1 MFIWL
6 IILKSKKWIFIFF
19 IFNQILQLLY
29 IKVINEYERGLF
41 NIYNSPS
48 KDALGHYVMKTDIG
62 HFDASQNFEE
72 MGTEFTL
79 SLRFYEN
86 IDILPFKNSQGPFN

>member
-1 MFIWL
+1 
-6 IILKSKKWIFIFF
+6 
-19 IFNQILQLLY
+19 
-29 IKVINEYERGLF
+29 
-41 NIYNSPS
+41 
-48 KDALGHYVMKTDIG
+48 MKTDIG

-86 IDILPFKNSQGPFN
+86 IDILPFKNSQRPFN

>member
-1 MFIWL
+1 
-6 IILKSKKWIFIFF
+6 
-19 IFNQILQLLY
+19 
-29 IKVINEYERGLF
+29 
-41 NIYNSPS
+41 
-48 KDALGHYVMKTDIG
+48 MKTDIG

-86 IDILPFKNSQGPFN
+86 IDILPAAIPSKVNKIQMKIDIC